1 MPTHRARRHDETLL
15 LILNAQSQAVSFVLP
30 ALQEPGI
37 WEVLLCTA
45 DPLVSAPS
53 PIAQGQE
60 HTVPA
65 QSLALLRYA
74 RAAVPKSIVKAV
86 AC

>member
-1 MPTHRARRHDETLL
+1 
-15 LILNAQSQAVSFVLP
+15 
-30 ALQEPGI
+30 
-37 WEVLLCTA
+37 VLLCTA

-53 PIAQGQE
+53 PLAQGQE